1 MTVRQKTKIHV
12 SIFLFTLYEKI
23 QKVLILLYDS
33 ITACGTRSNL
43 FPKYSVM
50 YRRYMYLVKSCLN
63 DKLLPCAFKK
73 FFYEIPHIHIELINN
88 RFREI

>member
-12 SIFLFTLYEKI
+12 SNFLFMITLYEKI
-23 QKVLILLYDS
+23 QKALILLYDS

-50 YRRYMYLVKSCLN
+50 YRRYMYLVIR
-63 DKLLPCAFKK
+63 
-73 FFYEIPHIHIELINN
+73 YV
-88 RFREI
+88 

>member
-12 SIFLFTLYEKI
+12 SNFLFTLYEKI
-23 QKVLILLYDS
+23 QKALILLYDS

-50 YRRYMYLVKSCLN
+50 YRRYMYLVIKICLN

-73 FFYEIPHIHIELINN
+73 IFYEIPI
-88 RFREI
+88 FR